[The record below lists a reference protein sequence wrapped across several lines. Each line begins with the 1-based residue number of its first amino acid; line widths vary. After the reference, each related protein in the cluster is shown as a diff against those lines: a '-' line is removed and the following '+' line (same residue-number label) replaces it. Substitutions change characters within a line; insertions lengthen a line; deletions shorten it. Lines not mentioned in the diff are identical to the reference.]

1 MKDLVDPIVDAIKL
15 AVTTIP
21 GGDTVKA
28 LKQAYESEESE
39 IARFNLGNI
48 LRAIEIGKSR
58 IVPVC
63 QDTGTLTFFVK
74 AGIGSPYLGEIERA
88 IIEATR
94 RATLEIPLR
103 PNAVDVL
110 TGRNSGDN
118 TGKGVPVI
126 RWELVEGSD
135 VEIAVLPPKGG
146 GSENCSALAMLT
158 PAQGWEGVKRF
169 VLERVTECG
178 GKPCPPIILG
188 IGVGGGGADYSLT
201 LAKKALLRKVGERNP
216 DERIAELEEELL
228 TEVNSL
234 GGVGPMG
241 MGGKTTTLDVKIEV
255 AHRHPASFPVG
266 LVVQCWANRRAI
278 LRIKPNGRVE
288 VWQ

>member
-1 MKDLVDPIVDAIKL
+1 MNPVDAIVQAIRL

-21 GGDTVKA
+21 ADTVEA
-28 LKQAYESEESE
+28 LRKAYESEESE
-39 IARFNLGNI
+39 VAKFNLGNI

-58 IVPVC
+58 RVPVC

-74 AGIGSPYLGEIERA
+74 AGVGSPYLGEIEMA

-110 TGRNSGDN
+110 NNKNSGDN
-118 TGKGVPVI
+118 TGRGVPVI
-126 RWELVEGSD
+126 HWELVEGSD
-135 VEIAVLPPKGG
+135 VEIAVLPKGG

-169 VLERVTECG
+169 VLERVKECG
-178 GKPCPPIILG
+178 GKPCPPVILG
-188 IGVGGGGADYSLT
+188 IGIGGGADYVLT

-216 DERIAELEEELL
+216 DKKIAKLEEELL
-228 TEVNSL
+228 DGVNSL
-234 GGVGPMG
+234 GVGPMG
-241 MGGKTTTLDVKIEV
+241 MGGKTTALDVKIEV

-266 LVVQCWANRRAI
+266 LVVQCWANRRAFV
-278 LRIKPNGRVE
+278 RIKADGRVE